1 MGGVPRP
8 KPCFLDGCEVVKVI
22 GNRKVWANANRTHFF
37 TWDSLHGEIE
47 AFDKQGRHLGALN
60 ASTGDLIKEAVRGR
74 KLDV

>member
-1 MGGVPRP
+1 MVSKPRP
-8 KPCFLDGCEVVKVI
+8 KPCFLDGCEGIKII
-22 GNRKVWANANRTHFF
+22 GDRKVWANKERTRFF

>member
-1 MGGVPRP
+1 MGGLSRPR
-8 KPCFLDGCEVVKVI
+8 PCFLDGCEVILVI
-22 GNRKVWANANRTHFF
+22 EGRKVWANRNRTRFF

-60 ASTGDLIKEAVRGR
+60 ALTGDLIKDAVRGR

>member
-8 KPCFLDGCEVVKVI
+8 KPCFLDGCEVIKVI
-22 GNRKVWANANRTHFF
+22 GAKKVWANKERTRFF

-60 ASTGDLIKEAVRGR
+60 SVNGDLMKEAVRGR